1 MKAKD
6 VMTKPV
12 ISVGT
17 DQTVAS
23 AIEIMLS
30 RRISGLPVV
39 DGAGSLTGMITEGD
53 FLHRSELG
61 TQRKRPRWLEI
72 FTSSGKLADEYT
84 RSRARKVGEI
94 MTTDPVTATED
105 APLEDIVALME
116 KHHIKRVPIVR
127 TEKPV
132 GIISR
137 SDLLH
142 ALATHSGP
150 AASPTQSDSAIRESL
165 VAALSQEK
173 WTPIAMI
180 NATVRNGVIDL
191 RGTILDERERQA
203 LIVMAENIPG
213 VKTVRDHVVWV
224 DPASGMYFAP
234 DDTTKSD

>member
-1 MKAKD
+1 MKASD
-6 VMTKPV
+6 VMTRPV
-12 ISVGT
+12 ISVEAG
-17 DQTVAS
+17 QTVAS

-39 DGAGSLTGMITEGD
+39 DEAGRLTGMITEGD

-84 RSRARKVGEI
+84 QSRARKVGEI
-94 MTTDPVTATED
+94 MTTDPVTAPED
-105 APLEDIVALME
+105 SPLEDIVALME

-127 TEKPV
+127 AGKPV

-142 ALATHSGP
+142 AISTHSAATAAP
-150 AASPTQSDSAIRESL
+150 AQSDSAIRESL
-165 VAALSQEK
+165 STQLTHEK
-173 WTPIAMI
+173 WAPIAMI
-180 NATVRNGVIDL
+180 NATVRDGIVDL

-203 LIVMAENIPG
+203 LIVMTENIPG

-224 DPASGMYFAP
+224 DPASGMYFSP
-234 DDTTKSD
+234 DDTATSK